1 MPVIATAGH
10 VDHGKSALILALTG
24 MDPDRLRE
32 EKERGMTIDLGFA
45 WLQLPSGIETGIVDV
60 PGHERFIR
68 NMLAGVGSVR
78 ISLFVVAANEGF
90 RPQSVEHLAI
100 LDLLGVQHGLVA
112 VSKTDLVDEETLELA
127 IMDVKEHLAPTSLK
141 GFPILPVSSTTKRG
155 LPELVSE
162 LDNVINQAP
171 KPKDVNRPRLWADR
185 VFTIKGAGTVVTGT
199 LMDGKLRTEMEV
211 ELLPPGAGEGLKARI
226 RGLQTHKHS
235 AQEVPP
241 GTRVAVNL
249 SGVDSG
255 QLERG
260 ALLCAAGGGRTSD
273 VLHTKVRIL
282 ESLEHEVR
290 DRAALKLYLGARE
303 VEARLDILEGKG
315 LGPGDERFCQFLL
328 TEPIACEAQDRFI
341 LRDATRRETI
351 GGGVVLDAQAQRT
364 TKRKAGTLLKS
375 LSLSESSKAQPLLEA
390 LLAKQPI
397 APLASLAEA
406 LRVPPKET
414 EAALEALI
422 EQGKAVRFTSVVLAS
437 GKWKALGE
445 ESGKALTEHHKKF
458 RLSLGMPKEQLR
470 TKLSLD
476 KGVYDEVLAGMVKK
490 GTLVLE
496 GSIVRLPGHA
506 VTYSPVEEKALGHVL
521 TFCEASPYSPPDV
534 PALWKEPGFTK
545 EVLQAA
551 VEQGKLVKVSEDIVF
566 ARQAYETMRARIV
579 EQIEKEGKIT
589 VAIVRDLFGT
599 SRKYALPLLE
609 HFDAIGLTQ
618 RVGDDRILRKKR

>member
-1 MPVIATAGH
+1 VPVVATAGH

-100 LDLLGVQHGLVA
+100 LDLLGVQNGVVA
-112 VSKTDLVDEETLELA
+112 VTKTDLVDEETLELA
-127 IMDVKEHLAPTSLK
+127 IMEVKEHLAPTSLK
-141 GFPILPVSSTTKRG
+141 GFPILPASSTTRKG

-162 LDNVINQAP
+162 LDNVISQAP

-211 ELLPPGAGEGLKARI
+211 ELLPPGTGEGLKARI

-235 AQEVPP
+235 AQEVLP

-260 ALLCAAGGGRTSD
+260 ALLCAAGGGRTSK

-303 VEARLDILEGKG
+303 VEARLDILEGKE

-328 TEPIACEAQDRFI
+328 IEPIVCEAQDRFI

-351 GGGVVLDAQAQRT
+351 GGGVVLDAQPERT

-375 LSLSESSKAQPLLEA
+375 LALSESSKAQPLLEA

-397 APLASLAEA
+397 APLVSLAET
-406 LRVPPKET
+406 LRVPPKEAET
-414 EAALEALI
+414 ALDALI
-422 EQGKAVRFTSVVLAS
+422 QEGKAVRLVSIGLSSA
-437 GKWKALGE
+437 KWKALME

-458 RLSLGMPKEQLR
+458 RLSLGMPREQLR

-476 KGVYDEVLAGMVKK
+476 KGVYDEVLAGMVKE
-490 GTLVLE
+490 GALVME
-496 GSIVRLPGHA
+496 GSIIRLPSHT
-506 VTYSPVEEKALGHVL
+506 VTFSPVEEKALVHVL
-521 TFCEASPYSPPDV
+521 SLCEASPYAPPDV
-534 PALWKEPGFTK
+534 PTLLKESGFTK
-545 EVLQAA
+545 EVLQAV
-551 VEQGKLVKVSEDIVF
+551 VEQWKLVKVSEDIVF
-566 ARQAYETMRARIV
+566 KKEPYEMMRTRIV
-579 EQIEKEGKIT
+579 EHVEKEGKIT

-618 RVGDDRILRKKR
+618 RVGDDRVLRKKR